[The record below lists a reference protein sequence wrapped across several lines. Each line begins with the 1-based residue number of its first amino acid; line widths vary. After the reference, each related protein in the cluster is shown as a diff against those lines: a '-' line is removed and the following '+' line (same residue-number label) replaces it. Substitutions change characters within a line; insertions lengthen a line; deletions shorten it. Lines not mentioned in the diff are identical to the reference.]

1 MSLLDKNSKKALVE
15 SMRHAL
21 ISSVKSNK
29 ALTES
34 VQMESVKFV
43 KENAT
48 YEQLLNMTMN
58 PVRESKYLP
67 DFVME
72 GAVAIV
78 SEALLSGR
86 KVIGINALTEGAIN
100 LVKKTDCVVTE
111 SMLDAAEGIATS
123 RGLHVVAEAIMVME
137 DAISKLEKKLGRK
150 LTGDELKRA
159 MVERH
164 GYKKIFG
171 DETSVDRIESRL
183 DKLIHNRQ
191 ERIYNGIET
200 KKKILSNSKKKLKDI
215 TKQMKQASGS
225 EAAKFGKERD
235 EIKKEIEKLTSNIAK
250 SQKEAASKSTMR
262 RAAQAADKA
271 RRKASGA
278 QQPVINVKKPSKLAK
293 LIPKTKAGK
302 IAAGASIAA
311 GTIVGIAAAKKWH
324 DKKKAQKMA
333 ASKDK

>member
-78 SEALLSGR
+78 SEAILSGR

-137 DAISKLEKKLGRK
+137 DAISKLEKKLGRN
-150 LTGDELKRA
+150 LTRDELRRA
-159 MVERH
+159 MAERH
-164 GYKKIFG
+164 GKKILG
-171 DETSVDRIESRL
+171 DEAKL

-191 ERIYNGIET
+191 ERIYNGIEM
-200 KKKILSNSKKKLKDI
+200 KKEFLSNSKKKLKDI

-225 EAAKFGKERD
+225 EAAKLGKERD
-235 EIKKEIEKLTSNIAK
+235 EIKKEIEKLTSNIAE

-262 RAAQAADKA
+262 RAAQAANKA

-293 LIPKTKAGK
+293 LVPKTKAGK
-302 IAAGASIAA
+302 IAAGAGVAV
-311 GTIVGIAAAKKWH
+311 GTIASIAAAKKWH

>member
-137 DAISKLEKKLGRK
+137 DAISKLEKKLGRN
-150 LTGDELKRA
+150 LTRDELRRA
-159 MVERH
+159 MAERH
-164 GYKKIFG
+164 GKKILG
-171 DETSVDRIESRL
+171 DEAKL

-191 ERIYNGIET
+191 ERIYNGIEM
-200 KKKILSNSKKKLKDI
+200 KKEFLSNSKKKLKDI

-225 EAAKFGKERD
+225 EAAKLGKERD
-235 EIKKEIEKLTSNIAK
+235 ELKKEVEKLTSNIAK
-250 SQKEAASKSTMR
+250 SQKEVTSKSTMR

-278 QQPVINVKKPSKLAK
+278 QQPVINVKKSSKLAK
-293 LIPKTKAGK
+293 LVPKTKAGK
-302 IAAGASIAA
+302 IAAGAGIAA
-311 GTIVGIAAAKKWH
+311 GTIASIAAAKKWH